1 MYTVYI
7 TPVKLYILLGAI
19 IFVAIV
25 VFWASRELRRD
36 SKKAREIDMLES
48 SWDLTDDLDE
58 DELDEEFER
67 NE

>member
-19 IFVAIV
+19 LFVAIV
-25 VFWASRELRRD
+25 VLWAGRELRRD

-48 SWDLTDDLDE
+48 S
-58 DELDEEFER
+58 
-67 NE
+67 